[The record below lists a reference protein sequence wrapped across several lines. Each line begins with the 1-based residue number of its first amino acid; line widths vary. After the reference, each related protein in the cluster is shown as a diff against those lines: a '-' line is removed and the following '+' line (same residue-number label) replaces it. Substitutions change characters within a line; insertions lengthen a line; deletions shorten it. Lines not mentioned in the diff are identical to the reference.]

1 MIAEKARVEG
11 WVGWAAKAKDYVQ
24 LLKLRLSLLVVFS
37 AGITY
42 LMAQNGAWELT
53 HFVLFCLGGLL
64 VTGAANIINQ
74 IWERDLDKL
83 MRRTMDRP
91 LPTGRLVPTE
101 AATFGTLIGVIGLL
115 LITTSGGLLAALLS
129 LLSLVLYGF
138 AYTPMKVR
146 SPLAVAV
153 GAIPGAMPPLIG
165 WAAATGTLGIEAF
178 ILFGIQF
185 VWQFPHF
192 WAIAWVS
199 DDDYRRAGF
208 RLLPSGGGRDL
219 NTAFQIMIYT
229 LLLLPLGLM
238 PALLGLTGLR
248 SAIVATVC
256 GTLFLVQTFQLMRD
270 GSRKSALRIMFGSF
284 LYLPIVQIAYLWDK
298 V

>member
-1 MIAEKARVEG
+1 MIAEKARVSVL
-11 WVGWAAKAKDYVQ
+11 VGLAAKTKDYVQ
-24 LLKLRLSLLVVFS
+24 LLKLRLSLVVVFS

-42 LMAQNGAWELT
+42 LMAQQGTWDLAQ
-53 HFVLFCLGGLL
+53 FVLFCLGGLL

-74 IWERDLDKL
+74 VWERDLDKL

-91 LPTGRLVPTE
+91 LPTGRLTPAE
-101 AATFGTLIGVIGLL
+101 AITFGSVIGVVGLL
-115 LITTSGGLLAALLS
+115 LLSFNGGILAALLS
-129 LLSLVLYGF
+129 FLSMLLYGF
-138 AYTPMKVR
+138 VYTPMKVR
-146 SPLAVAV
+146 SPLAVLV
-153 GAIPGAMPPLIG
+153 GALPGAMPPLIG
-165 WAAATGTLGIEAF
+165 WAAATGTLGLEAL

-192 WAIAWVS
+192 WAIAWVA
-199 DDDYRRAGF
+199 DEDYRRAGF
-208 RLLPSGGGRDL
+208 KLLPSGGGRDL

-238 PALLGLTGLR
+238 PALLGITGLR
-248 SAIVATVC
+248 SAIIATIC
-256 GTLFLVQTFQLMRD
+256 GTLFLIQTFQLMRD